1 MSETM
6 ENAALNSGEIA
17 DRTPAAKAE
26 ETKADK
32 FIRLGEYRMNKAIDA
47 IGRIENLANRSAYEY
62 TPEQVEAMFSV
73 LESKVAEVKAK
84 FTVTKLRRRISG
96 MNTAVYSTGD
106 KILNVMKEMDMSIPG
121 LAELSG
127 IHENT
132 LLNILAGIKEP
143 DIGTACRIADALGI
157 CVRELCPDEEQYA
170 VFIKK
175 DTLAKLIV
183 ISEINGVEPDELI
196 ASILE
201 KGIEENGFYD

>member
-1 MSETM
+1 MS
-6 ENAALNSGEIA
+6 
-17 DRTPAAKAE
+17 
-26 ETKADK
+26 
-32 FIRLGEYRMNKAIDA
+32 
-47 IGRIENLANRSAYEY
+47 
-62 TPEQVEAMFSV
+62 
-73 LESKVAEVKAK
+73 
-84 FTVTKLRRRISG
+84 
-96 MNTAVYSTGD
+96 TAVYSMGD
-106 KILNVMKEMDMSIPG
+106 KILNIMKETDMSIRG

-127 IHENT
+127 VSENT

-183 ISEINGVEPDELI
+183 VSEINGVEPDELI